1 MAGRILEL
9 DAKQWAAVTAE
20 ARDGGGATAVGTA
33 LAEHLGAPVRA
44 SLISTSGSSGT
55 VTRLTMVGERVLL
68 VIQVIAERDGET
80 FLAPGAELRF
90 ATVDEL
96 WPALTPALP
105 PFEALRA
112 PASSVPALG
121 TPPAAGSTS
130 DRAELI
136 RLLDDEQANLQ
147 VTVEAWRDSDA
158 PSVVW
163 PRLWS
168 VVDGKLLDIRTDDG
182 EIAPVVRPAGSVAAE
197 LRWALVGAVDATTPD
212 RDATPNAAPEAD
224 DEADQ

>member
-44 SLISTSGSSGT
+44 TFISTSGSNGT
-55 VTRLTMVGERVLL
+55 VTRLTMIGDRVLL

-90 ATVDEL
+90 ATADEL
-96 WPALTPALP
+96 WPALTAALP

-112 PASSVPALG
+112 PASAVPGPAQGSEPG
-121 TPPAAGSTS
+121 TGPVA

-147 VTVEAWRDSDA
+147 VSVEAWGTSDA
-158 PSVVW
+158 PQVVW

-168 VVDGKLLDIRTDDG
+168 VVDGKLLDVRTDDG
-182 EIAPVVRPAGSVAAE
+182 APAPVERPAGSVAAE
-197 LRWALVGAVDATTPD
+197 LQWALVGAVDATTPAAGTGT
-212 RDATPNAAPEAD
+212 DAEGEAGR
-224 DEADQ
+224 

>member
-20 ARDGGGATAVGTA
+20 ARDGGGTTAVGTA

-44 SLISTSGSSGT
+44 TLVSTSGSSGT
-55 VTRLTMVGERVLL
+55 VTRLTMVGDKVLL

-90 ATVDEL
+90 ATVDDL
-96 WPALTPALP
+96 WPALTAALP

-112 PASSVPALG
+112 PAS
-121 TPPAAGSTS
+121 AARVAPQGQPQTDGPVL
-130 DRAELI
+130 DRAELV

-147 VTVEAWRDSDA
+147 VSVEAWGASA
-158 PSVVW
+158 TPQVVW

-168 VVDGKLLDIRTDDG
+168 VVDGKLLDVRTDDG
-182 EIAPVVRPAGSVAAE
+182 ALAPVERPAGSVAAE
-197 LRWALVGAVDATTPD
+197 LQWALAGAVDATTPSAGTD
-212 RDATPNAAPEAD
+212 GTTGTEGEAGR
-224 DEADQ
+224 